1 MRPASDSRLLH
12 AISVYSGAVLLGLTL
27 VSFPASSAF
36 LRESSGISDV
46 AYGSI
51 YLSQLVTGIVGALLG
66 GVAVQR
72 IGLRAMYLVTLAFFA
87 LSQILL
93 ASSSGVSAGIAL
105 ILLMCAT
112 ACFGFGFG
120 FGGGPLNAF
129 LPLLFPRRANVAI
142 VALHMSAGAGLTVG
156 PFLIA
161 VLAGHQWWLL
171 APVGLCLVAA
181 LLFLFTAC
189 LRLPEVPVGGPAVS
203 MWPAP
208 GRTPFLWGMA
218 AMALLYS
225 IAEAMFSNWCVLYLV
240 EDKQTSV
247 QVAALALTCFWGS
260 LTLGRLLV
268 SVGVLW
274 ISPLFLLFVLPLLIG
289 GAFIAVSGVHS
300 ATTALLGFAFA
311 GFACSGY
318 FPLLVG
324 VAIAPFPRDV
334 SWIASML
341 TAAMT
346 VGVGIGSYA
355 IGALHHAL
363 SITALYRYSVI
374 YPAALLLL
382 LIAFRTRPQAVPA
395 PRTIGRSN

>member
-36 LRESSGISDV
+36 LRASSGISDV

-51 YLSQLVTGIVGALLG
+51 YLSQLVTGIAGALLG

-93 ASSSGVSAGIAL
+93 ASSSGASAGMAL
-105 ILLMCAT
+105 LLLMCAT

-161 VLAGHQWWLL
+161 MLAAHNRWLA
-171 APVGLCLVAA
+171 APVGLCILAT
-181 LLFLFTAC
+181 LLFLFTSC
-189 LRLPEVPVGGPAVS
+189 LRLPEVPGGGPAAS

-208 GRTPFLWGMA
+208 GRTPFFWGTA
-218 AMALLYS
+218 VMALLYS

-240 EDKQTSV
+240 EEKRISA

-274 ISPLFLLFVLPLLIG
+274 IRPASLLFVLPM
-289 GAFIAVSGVHS
+289 FIAVAFIGVSDAHS
-300 ATTALLGFAFA
+300 ATTGLLAFALA
-311 GFACSGY
+311 GFACSGF

-324 VAIAPFPRDV
+324 VAVAPFPRDV

-374 YPAALLLL
+374 YPVALLALL
-382 LIAFRTRPQAVPA
+382 VALRVRPQAVPA
-395 PRTIGRSN
+395 VRAMNRSN

>member
-1 MRPASDSRLLH
+1 MRPAADSRLLH
-12 AISVYSGAVLLGLTL
+12 AISVYFGAVLLGLTL

-36 LRESSGISDV
+36 LRASTGISDV

-51 YLSQLVTGIVGALLG
+51 YLSQLVTGILGALLG
-66 GVAVQR
+66 GVAVRR
-72 IGLRAMYLVTLAFFA
+72 IGLRGMYLITLAFFA

-93 ASSSGVSAGIAL
+93 ASSAGANAGVAL

-142 VALHMSAGAGLTVG
+142 VALHMSAGAGLTIG

-161 VLAGHQWWLL
+161 MLATQHRWLA
-171 APVGLCLVAA
+171 APMGLCALAT
-181 LLFLFTAC
+181 LLFLLTLC
-189 LRLPEVPVGGPAVS
+189 LRLPAAPGGGPAAS
-203 MWPAP
+203 LWPEP
-208 GRTPFLWGMA
+208 GRTSFFWGTA

-240 EDKQTSV
+240 EEKQIPL

-260 LTLGRLLV
+260 LTIGRLLV

-274 ISPLFLLFVLPLLIG
+274 IRPLLLLLTLPVL
-289 GAFIAVSGVHS
+289 IAVAFVVVSDVHS
-300 ATTALLGFAFA
+300 TATAILGFALA
-311 GFACSGY
+311 GFACSGF

-324 VAIAPFPRDV
+324 VAVAPFPRDV

-363 SITALYRYSVI
+363 SITTLYRYSII
-374 YPAALLLL
+374 YPVALLML
-382 LIAFRTRPQAVPA
+382 LIALRIRPRAILAARAMGP
-395 PRTIGRSN
+395 SN

>member
-1 MRPASDSRLLH
+1 MRPAADSRLLH
-12 AISVYSGAVLLGLTL
+12 AVSVYSGAVLLGLTL

-36 LRESSGISDV
+36 LRASRGISDV

-51 YLSQLVTGIVGALLG
+51 YLSQLMTGIVGALLG
-66 GVAVQR
+66 GVAVRR

-93 ASSSGVSAGIAL
+93 ASSSGAGAGIAL
-105 ILLMCAT
+105 ILLLCAT

-129 LPLLFPRRANVAI
+129 LPLLFPRRAHVAI
-142 VALHMSAGAGLTVG
+142 VALHMSAGAGLTIG

-161 VLAGHQWWLL
+161 MLATHHRWLF
-171 APVGLCLVAA
+171 APVGLCILAT
-181 LLFLFTAC
+181 LLLSLTAC
-189 LRLPEVPVGGPAVS
+189 LRLPAAPGGGRAAS
-203 MWPAP
+203 AWPAP
-208 GRTPFLWGMA
+208 GRTPFFWGTA

-240 EDKQTSV
+240 EEKRIPAQT
-247 QVAALALTCFWGS
+247 AALALTCFWGA
-260 LTLGRLLV
+260 LTLGRLMV

-274 ISPLFLLFVLPLLIG
+274 IRPALLLFVLPVLIAA
-289 GAFIAVSGVHS
+289 AFIGVSGVHS
-300 ATTALLGFAFA
+300 ATTAVLGFALA
-311 GFACSGY
+311 GLACSGF

-324 VAIAPFPRDV
+324 VAVAPFPRDV

-346 VGVGIGSYA
+346 VGVGIGSYV

-363 SITALYRYSVI
+363 SITVLYRYSVV
-374 YPAALLLL
+374 YPLAVLVL
-382 LIAFRTRPQAVPA
+382 LIVFRIRPQAVP
-395 PRTIGRSN
+395 TGRALREYQ

>member
-1 MRPASDSRLLH
+1 MRPVSDSRLLH

-36 LRESSGISDV
+36 LRASIGISDV

-93 ASSSGVSAGIAL
+93 ASSSGASAGIAL

-142 VALHMSAGAGLTVG
+142 VALHMSAGAGLTIG

-161 VLAGHQWWLL
+161 MLAAHHRWLL
-171 APVGLCLVAA
+171 APVGLCVLAT
-181 LLFLFTAC
+181 LLFSLTAC
-189 LRLPEVPVGGPAVS
+189 LRLPAVPGGGPAAS
-203 MWPAP
+203 IWPAP
-208 GRTPFLWGMA
+208 GRTPFFWGMA

-240 EDKQTSV
+240 EEKQIPA

-274 ISPLFLLFVLPLLIG
+274 IRPAFLLFVLPV
-289 GAFIAVSGVHS
+289 FIAVAFVGVSDVHS
-300 ATTALLGFAFA
+300 TATALLDFALA
-311 GFACSGY
+311 GFACSGF

-324 VAIAPFPRDV
+324 VAVAPFPREV
-334 SWIASML
+334 SWMASML

-363 SITALYRYSVI
+363 SITVLYRYSVI
-374 YPAALLLL
+374 YPVAVLML
-382 LIAFRTRPQAVPA
+382 LIALRIRPQAVPTA
-395 PRTIGRSN
+395 RAMGRSN

>member
-1 MRPASDSRLLH
+1 MTPAADWRLLH

-36 LRESSGISDV
+36 LRTSLGISDV

-72 IGLRAMYLVTLAFFA
+72 IGLRAMYLITLAFFA

-93 ASSSGVSAGIAL
+93 ASSSGAGGGIAL

-142 VALHMSAGAGLTVG
+142 VALHMSAGAGLTIG
-156 PFLIA
+156 PFLISMLVA
-161 VLAGHQWWLL
+161 HRRWLL
-171 APVGLCLVAA
+171 APLGLGILAT
-181 LLFLFTAC
+181 LLFSFTAG
-189 LRLPEVPVGGPAVS
+189 LRLPAAPGGGPAAS
-203 MWPAP
+203 IWPAP
-208 GRTPFLWGMA
+208 GRTPFFWGTA

-240 EDKQTSV
+240 EEKQIPA
-247 QVAALALTCFWGS
+247 QIAALALTCFWGS

-274 ISPLFLLFVLPLLIG
+274 LRPAFLLFVLPLLIAV
-289 GAFIAVSGVHS
+289 AFIGVSGVHS
-300 ATTALLGFAFA
+300 PTTALLGFALA
-311 GFACSGY
+311 GFACSGF

-324 VAIAPFPRDV
+324 VAVAPFPRDV

-363 SITALYRYSVI
+363 SITVLYRYSVI
-374 YPAALLLL
+374 YPLAVLVL
-382 LIAFRTRPQAVPA
+382 LIALHMRPQVVP
-395 PRTIGRSN
+395 TGRALNRGY

>member
-36 LRESSGISDV
+36 LRANSGISDV

-93 ASSSGVSAGIAL
+93 ATSSGASAGMAL

-142 VALHMSAGAGLTVG
+142 VALHMSAGAGLTIG

-161 VLAGHQWWLL
+161 MLAAHDRWLV
-171 APVGLCLVAA
+171 APVGLCMVAT
-181 LLFLFTAC
+181 LLFLFTSC
-189 LRLPEVPVGGPAVS
+189 LRLPEVPAGGPAAS
-203 MWPAP
+203 MWPAA
-208 GRTPFLWGMA
+208 GRTPFFWGTA

-240 EDKQTSV
+240 EEKQVSA

-274 ISPLFLLFVLPLLIG
+274 IRPAFLLFVLPMLIVV
-289 GAFIAVSGVHS
+289 AFIGVSGVHS

-311 GFACSGY
+311 GFACSGF

-324 VAIAPFPRDV
+324 VAVAPFPRDV

-346 VGVGIGSYA
+346 VGVGIGSYV

-374 YPAALLLL
+374 YPAALLAVLVVL
-382 LIAFRTRPQAVPA
+382 RIRPQVVPA
-395 PRTIGRSN
+395 VNAMGGSK